1 MSIFYE
7 IFLCFYD
14 ALNLKNKINLL
25 QKTKLISRI
34 RIYYFENIARLIKQS
49 VFFSCY
55 NGTKNDLF

>member
-7 IFLCFYD
+7 IFLYFYD

-49 VFFSCY
+49 VFF
-55 NGTKNDLF
+55 